1 MHGPQIKP
9 CMPPN
14 KTMHT
19 PQIKPC
25 MPPPNKT
32 THTPPVNRITD
43 ACLRLRVVITPKTR
57 MYSSRMRTVRCSG
70 CLSCHAFPHL
80 PCMTPDK
87 HDPCHERP
95 LPCTH
100 PATHPPTTEGMIHA
114 CENITFPQLLLRTV
128 IKQSTSYL
136 VEHVSILHEFV
147 QQEDHYVGFAGRHRP
162 GCRSQLR
169 TLAEEAHHHCRVPAA
184 NSPVQRPHPVVIHV
198 LNGRAPVHQVLNLK
212 HRNMTS

>member
-1 MHGPQIKP
+1 
-9 CMPPN
+9 
-14 KTMHT
+14 
-19 PQIKPC
+19 
-25 MPPPNKT
+25 
-32 THTPPVNRITD
+32 
-43 ACLRLRVVITPKTR
+43 
-57 MYSSRMRTVRCSG
+57 MRAVRCSG
-70 CLSCHAFPHL
+70 CLSCHASPHL

-87 HDPCHERP
+87 HA
-95 LPCTH
+95 
-100 PATHPPTTEGMIHA
+100 PATHPPPPTTEGMIHA

-136 VEHVSILHEFV
+136 VEDVSILHEFV

-169 TLAEEAHHHCRVPAA
+169 TLAEEAHDHCRVPAA